1 MKHVEIYTGPLCAFC
16 DRAKALLNKKG
27 VSFKEI
33 DLASDPNKMEEMIKK
48 TNGMR
53 TVPQIF
59 INGLGDISI
68 PDILSCNTFIDYLF
82 YLTFLLLYLVSF
94 ERA

>member
-1 MKHVEIYTGPLCAFC
+1 MKNVEIYTGPLCAFC

-33 DLASDPNKMEEMIKK
+33 NLASDPNKMDEMIKK
-48 TNGMR
+48 TNGMG

-59 INGLGDISI
+59 IDGHHIGGNDKLQALENEGKLNSLLG
-68 PDILSCNTFIDYLF
+68 
-82 YLTFLLLYLVSF
+82 V
-94 ERA
+94 

>member
-1 MKHVEIYTGPLCAFC
+1 MKNVEMYTGPLCAFC

-33 DLASDPNKMEEMIKK
+33 NLASDVSKMEEMIKK
-48 TNGMR
+48 TNGMK

-59 INGLGDISI
+59 IDGQHIGGNDKLQALENEGKLNSLLG
-68 PDILSCNTFIDYLF
+68 
-82 YLTFLLLYLVSF
+82 V
-94 ERA
+94 

>member
-1 MKHVEIYTGPLCAFC
+1 MNNVEIYTGPLCVFC
-16 DRAKALLNKKG
+16 DRAKALLNKKR

-33 DLASDPNKMEEMIKK
+33 NLASDPNKMDEMIKK

-59 INGLGDISI
+59 VDGQHIGGNDKLQALENEGKLNSLLGI
-68 PDILSCNTFIDYLF
+68 
-82 YLTFLLLYLVSF
+82 
-94 ERA
+94 

>member
-1 MKHVEIYTGPLCAFC
+1 MKQVEIYTGPLCAYC

-33 DLASDPNKMEEMIKK
+33 NLASDPNKMDEMIKK
-48 TNGMR
+48 TNGMK

-59 INGLGDISI
+59 IDSQHIGGNNELQALENEGKLNSLLGI
-68 PDILSCNTFIDYLF
+68 
-82 YLTFLLLYLVSF
+82 
-94 ERA
+94 

>member
-1 MKHVEIYTGPLCAFC
+1 MKNVEIYTGPLCVFC

-33 DLASDPNKMEEMIKK
+33 DLASDASKMEEMIKK
-48 TNGMR
+48 TNGMK

-59 INGLGDISI
+59 IDGQYIGGNDKLQVLENEGKLNSLLGI
-68 PDILSCNTFIDYLF
+68 
-82 YLTFLLLYLVSF
+82 
-94 ERA
+94 

>member
-1 MKHVEIYTGPLCAFC
+1 MKNVEIYTGPLCAFC

-33 DLASDPNKMEEMIKK
+33 NLASDPNKMDEMIKK

-53 TVPQIF
+53 TIPQIF
-59 INGLGDISI
+59 IDGHHIGDNDKLQALENEGKLNSLLG
-68 PDILSCNTFIDYLF
+68 
-82 YLTFLLLYLVSF
+82 V
-94 ERA
+94 

>member
-33 DLASDPNKMEEMIKK
+33 NIETDPNKMDEMIKK

-53 TVPQIF
+53 TVPQIV
-59 INGLGDISI
+59 IDGQHIGNNDRLQALENEGKLDSILDI
-68 PDILSCNTFIDYLF
+68 
-82 YLTFLLLYLVSF
+82 
-94 ERA
+94 

>member
-1 MKHVEIYTGPLCAFC
+1 MKNVEIYTGPLCAFC

-33 DLASDPNKMEEMIKK
+33 NLTSDPNKMDEMIKK

-53 TVPQIF
+53 TIPQIF
-59 INGLGDISI
+59 IEGHHIGGNVKLQALENEGKLNSLLG
-68 PDILSCNTFIDYLF
+68 
-82 YLTFLLLYLVSF
+82 V
-94 ERA
+94 

>member
-1 MKHVEIYTGPLCAFC
+1 MKNVEIYTGPLCVFC
-16 DRAKALLNKKG
+16 NRAKALLNKKG

-33 DLASDPNKMEEMIKK
+33 NLASDPNKMEEMIKK

-59 INGLGDISI
+59 IDGQHIGGSDKLQDLENDGKLNSLLG
-68 PDILSCNTFIDYLF
+68 
-82 YLTFLLLYLVSF
+82 V
-94 ERA
+94 

>member
-1 MKHVEIYTGPLCAFC
+1 MKNVEIYTGPLCAHC

-33 DLASDPNKMEEMIKK
+33 NLASDPNKMDEMIKK

-53 TVPQIF
+53 TIPQIF
-59 INGLGDISI
+59 IDGHHIGGNDKLQALENEGKLNSLLG
-68 PDILSCNTFIDYLF
+68 
-82 YLTFLLLYLVSF
+82 V
-94 ERA
+94 

>member
-16 DRAKALLNKKG
+16 DFAKALLDRKG
-27 VSFKEI
+27 ISYKEI
-33 DLASDPNKMEEMIKK
+33 FIGDDTNKMEEMIKK

-59 INGLGDISI
+59 IDGKHIGDNDKLHALERDGKLNSILGI
-68 PDILSCNTFIDYLF
+68 
-82 YLTFLLLYLVSF
+82 
-94 ERA
+94 